1 MAIRPTDLQSALIVS
16 TQAPPTQQRAEAAPG
31 SAQSAAQAAFVS
43 KTDERNER
51 VAESTDAKGNRI
63 EVRDRPQ
70 DQEQGGRGRKRERK
84 PGDPFDEVVEEAAGL
99 SDGTPHLIDYSA

>member
-16 TQAPPTQQRAEAAPG
+16 TQSPPTQQRAEAAPG
-31 SAQSAAQAAFVS
+31 LAQSAAQAAFVS